1 VTHIYKLSKIVKKD
15 DPPRTMAFGEELS
28 YFSFWKSGFA
38 LKKGSRALFRVKAIA
53 ENLGHKFFL
62 RQIPFYLRGNVRYV
76 CDFQIFWAN
85 GTVTFEDFKGM
96 KPPTYKAKKKMV
108 EAIYPI
114 HILEA

>member
-1 VTHIYKLSKIVKKD
+1 MTNNKTKEMNAWEFSWFTYSL
-15 DPPRTMAFGEELS
+15 F
-28 YFSFWKSGFA
+28 FSFWKSGFA